1 MLKTYFKIAWRNS
14 LHQKHYSLINIGS
27 LTIAIT
33 AVLLIMMWVQNE
45 LRFDSFQPEADRIFL
60 VTNQEQTDITQST
73 LWEHSPYPLA
83 RAIDQQFPE
92 VELVTQMSRSQLKE
106 VNLHVDDRVFTQDYT
121 VYVDDKWFE
130 LFHYDVLEGTLAAFS
145 SNPYSLVLTESKA
158 KTLFGL
164 TQVIGRRVRIDST
177 DYTVK
182 AVVKDNP
189 VNSSFQFEVILPLVS
204 TLNTQQKQQEAN
216 NWLYTTH
223 RTFVRLQPQANPVY
237 TTQKITRLYDAH
249 RDKKNLTANLLP
261 LSELHFQ
268 NGFKVSA
275 FAHSERTTVKIFMLL
290 AGLLLLTACIN
301 YVNLSVARTSVR
313 SKEIGVRKIVGAS
326 RMQLFW
332 QIVAECVLISGTA
345 IGLALVLVWASL
357 PAFNRFVNGDFR
369 FNPLVGHTA
378 GLLLGCWVTLL
389 LLISV
394 YPALVLSSI
403 SPLNLFQGKVFFR
416 IKSSLFR
423 QVLTTSQL
431 GLAVFMIL
439 GAIGIYRQFSFMQS
453 QHKGYDR
460 GQLFTVQVPKEKI
473 SISSMEAFQTY
484 QRSLDSRLQALK
496 QRIQAQ
502 TSIKAV
508 VRLNMTSVVNNDY
521 TISGGVDWDGRPG
534 DFQPSYVSYSADIDL
549 DKILKFDLLEGR
561 WFDAQLSLDKENT
574 ILNET
579 AVKQFGLTSPVIGK
593 RFNQGKIIGVVKDFY
608 HQSLHNKITPVVI
621 RTNLPNQASFLIE
634 TQPGQ
639 VEKALKTVLS
649 SFEKQFPCEPL
660 IYTFMDQEF
669 EQLYQA
675 DKKALTFTS
684 WFCGLSV
691 LIACM
696 GLVGMMAFATE
707 QRRKEIGVRKVL
719 GASVGSLVALLSNDF
734 FKQMTL
740 AITIGLPI
748 GLYCLNRWLQN
759 FAYKVALEWWMVVLA
774 GLLAASIAFLTISIQ
789 SVQAAMSNPV
799 KTLRQE

>member
-1 MLKTYFKIAWRNS
+1 MLITYFKIAWRNL
-14 LHQKHYSLINIGS
+14 LHQKLYSLINVGS

-45 LRFDSFQPEADRIFL
+45 LRFDRFQPQADRIFL
-60 VTNQEQTDITQST
+60 VTNREQTDITQST

-83 RAIDQQFPE
+83 NAIARQFPE
-92 VELVTQMSRSQLKE
+92 VELVAQMSRSQLKE
-106 VNLHVDDRVFTQDYT
+106 VNLQVDNRIFTQDYT
-121 VYVDDKWFE
+121 VYVNDNWFK

-145 SNPYSLVLTESKA
+145 DNPYSLVLTESKA

-164 TQVIGRRVRIDST
+164 TQVAGRSVRIDST

-182 AVVKDNP
+182 AVIKDNP
-189 VNSSFQFEVILPLVS
+189 VNSSFQFEVILPLAS
-204 TLNTQQKQQEAN
+204 TLNTPQRQQEAS

-223 RTFVRLQPQANPVY
+223 RTFVRLQPQANPVH
-237 TTQKITRLYDAH
+237 TAQKITRLYGAH
-249 RDKKNLTANLLP
+249 RDKKNLTASLLP
-261 LSELHFQ
+261 LPDLHFQ

-275 FAHSERTTVKIFMLL
+275 FAHSEPTTVRIFILL
-290 AGLLLLTACIN
+290 AGLLLLAACVN
-301 YVNLSVARTSVR
+301 YVNLSVARTSMR

-326 RMQLFW
+326 RVQLFW
-332 QIVAECVLISGTA
+332 QIIAECVLISGAA
-345 IGLALVLVWASL
+345 IGLALVAVWASL
-357 PAFNRFVNGDFR
+357 PAFNRFVNGSFT

-378 GLLLGCWVTLL
+378 GLLLGCWVTML

-394 YPALVLSSI
+394 YPALLLSSI
-403 SPLNLFQGKVFFR
+403 NPLHLFQGKVFFR

-431 GLAVFMIL
+431 GLAVCMIL
-439 GAIGIYRQFSFMQS
+439 GAIGIYRQFSFMQT

-460 GQLFTVQVPKEKI
+460 SQLFTVQVPREKVNV
-473 SISSMEAFQTY
+473 SSFEAFQTY
-484 QRSLDSRLQALK
+484 QQQVDSRLQALK
-496 QRIQAQ
+496 QRLQAQ

-508 VRLNMTSVVNNDY
+508 VRLNMTSVVNNEF

-534 DFQPSYVSYSADIDL
+534 NFQPAYVSYSADADL
-549 DKILKFDLLEGR
+549 DKVMKFDLLEGR
-561 WFDAQLSLDKENT
+561 WFDAHLSSDKVNT

-579 AVKQFGLTSPVIGK
+579 AVKQFGLTSPVVGK

-608 HQSLHNKITPVVI
+608 HQNLHHKITPVVI
-621 RTNLPNQASFLIE
+621 RTDLPNQASFLVE

-639 VEKALKTVLS
+639 VEKALETVLS
-649 SFEKQFPCEPL
+649 SFKKQFPREPL
-660 IYTFMDQEF
+660 VYTFMDQEF
-669 EQLYQA
+669 DQLYQA
-675 DKKALTFTS
+675 DQKALAFTW

-696 GLVGMMAFATE
+696 GLLGMMTFTTE

-719 GASVGSLVALLSNDF
+719 GASIGDLVALLSTDF
-734 FKQMTL
+734 LKQMAVAVTV
-740 AITIGLPI
+740 GLPI
-748 GLYCLNRWLQN
+748 GLYCLDRWLQN

-774 GLLAASIAFLTISIQ
+774 GLLAGGVAFLTISIQ